1 MLVSDQASDIFNEG
15 FRDVLNTDECF
26 FQSVANFYQSKG
38 QIEPLWTG
46 FHFDDARVFRV
57 DRATYND
64 MLKRRSEMQMFGRK
78 AVERFCYDQI
88 VG

>member
-1 MLVSDQASDIFNEG
+1 MTLVYFE
-15 FRDVLNTDECF
+15 
-26 FQSVANFYQSKG
+26 
-38 QIEPLWTG
+38 
-46 FHFDDARVFRV
+46 V